1 MIHYLWIKSI
11 KKEIGLY
18 MKGRKIISVRIAYR
32 YRKSLYQT
40 IQYHKKAD
48 TWQSAR
54 YLLEF
59 ARKAAGMGA
68 GGYMASCH
76 VAMEYRMRLHRQ

>member
-1 MIHYLWIKSI
+1 YSII
-11 KKEIGLY
+11 KKAG
-18 MKGRKIISVRIAYR
+18 
-32 YRKSLYQT
+32 
-40 IQYHKKAD
+40 
-48 TWQSAR
+48 TWQFAR

-76 VAMEYRMRLHRQ
+76 VAIEYRIRLLSQGPGRIFLTEDLHPAYGSLTVPPCAV

>member
-1 MIHYLWIKSI
+1 MFVGDHILLCSC
-11 KKEIGLY
+11 
-18 MKGRKIISVRIAYR
+18 
-32 YRKSLYQT
+32 
-40 IQYHKKAD
+40 IQVVD
-48 TWQSAR
+48 TRQSAR

-76 VAMEYRMRLHRQ
+76 VAMEYRIRLLSQGPGRIFLSENLHPASGLL